1 MKNFLFVSLLLAGL
15 VGQIRAADVSLQS
28 RDRPYHIQPSD
39 RLQLQYRYTPE
50 YNQSIEVQPDGIASI
65 NLAGNIKLGGLTVDQ
80 AQTAILTQLQT
91 RLKDPEITL
100 SLEEFVRPSYVVG
113 GQVTNP
119 GRYELH
125 GETTAV
131 EAIEVAG
138 GFKTGMAK
146 HSQVILYRRINP
158 ETAETHLLDIKKI
171 TDPAHPHLE
180 ESVFLQ
186 PGDLLLVPQNRV
198 SKIAPY
204 VHWVN
209 IGGYFPLW

>member
-1 MKNFLFVSLLLAGL
+1 MPKHLFTLLLL
-15 VGQIRAADVSLQS
+15 VGLAGHALAADVSLQS
-28 RDRPYHIQPSD
+28 RDRPYRIQPSD

-50 YNQSIEVQPDGIASI
+50 YNQSIEVQPDGVASV
-65 NLAGNIKLGGLTVDQ
+65 NLVGNVKVGGLSVEQ
-80 AQTAILTQLQT
+80 AQAAILAELQT

-125 GETTAV
+125 GQTTAV
-131 EAIEVAG
+131 EAIAVAG

-146 HSQVILYRRINP
+146 HSQVILYRQIDQDK
-158 ETAETHLLDIKKI
+158 AETRLLDIKKL

-186 PGDLLLVPQNRV
+186 PGDLLLVPQNTV

-204 VHWVN
+204 VHWIN
-209 IGGYFPLW
+209 FGGYFPLW